1 MLRSQRL
8 FFVALELFGL
18 FLIAGGILG
27 EGASALAFDPTKLT
41 VIGKPINMNSGYS
54 RSQSSSSDKEEK
66 APAAVST
73 SRGERTFRDSRNV
86 PGAAERI
93 PQRDYSDAFV
103 PNGSSYGQ
111 APSYRGGER
120 GNRFERGGLDE
131 QYVQPSPV
139 MNRPF
144 PSESSLGG
152 KRANSQGFADH
163 QYAGGQNTD
172 GRYMGAPYPDA
183 PSWDRAVPSQTA
195 VSPSFPESAQRFEPP
210 RSQGPQDIFSQA
222 DAAYQNGRFN
232 DAESLYQQYLSENS
246 SVLDRS
252 MVSVAYHRLGLI
264 ARKRQQYEKA
274 MDYLVKAVQSSPIQN
289 SEITF
294 DYARI
299 LYDIGQYDRAEKLL
313 SHLYR
318 DNPSDQQVK
327 FYLAQST
334 LRLRRYSE
342 AYELLKETV
351 GREDA
356 CTQIAKQAN
365 EQGDTEVAEE
375 MQRYLLQVNMNKDQ
389 QFFLG
394 ENAPQ
399 TVSDPVFP
407 DPNAVRVPDAEL
419 AMAVPRP
426 EAAGT
431 SPKRD
436 SVPAPSPKAS
446 QNPGPIPVPDQTQGE
461 EASISKLFLPAFTQY
476 LDGKGANPV
485 SQEQIGEGAVVNGPI
500 SQNDIP
506 SVFPMPEGSREEPY
520 SAAYQSSDAWLGNS
534 HPGLSAAS
542 VPGPVPAASPMDST
556 EEEDI
561 WASSKSFDHQEKAD
575 TAAMMQNRP
584 SRKKSSEEKL
594 AEAIAAGATVEY
606 LTPEQYNHEI
616 ATRAGTLVREAKE
629 GARAAAA
636 KQRGVPAPL

>member
-18 FLIAGGILG
+18 FLIAGGLLG
-27 EGASALAFDPTKLT
+27 GGTSALAFDPTKLT

-54 RSQSSSSDKEEK
+54 RSQSGSSDKEEK
-66 APAAVST
+66 T
-73 SRGERTFRDSRNV
+73 SSSASMPRGERTFRDSKNT
-86 PGAAERI
+86 PAANDSG
-93 PQRDYSDAFV
+93 PQRDFSDAYV
-103 PNGSSYGQ
+103 SRSSSYSRASSRQNGGD
-111 APSYRGGER
+111 RGS
-120 GNRFERGGLDE
+120 RFDRGGLDD

-144 PSESSLGG
+144 PSESSFVG
-152 KRANSQGFADH
+152 KNANGQFFDSQRFADGPSLDRA
-163 QYAGGQNTD
+163 AGGRAGVSSPLPGN
-172 GRYMGAPYPDA
+172 AP
-183 PSWDRAVPSQTA
+183 
-195 VSPSFPESAQRFEPP
+195 RFDQPNME
-210 RSQGPQDIFSQA
+210 GPQDILSEA

-232 DAESLYQQYLSENS
+232 DAESLYQQYLAQNS
-246 SVLDRS
+246 TIGDRS
-252 MVSVAYHRLGLI
+252 TVSIAYHRLGLI

-274 MDYLVKAVQSSPIQN
+274 MDYLVKAVQASPMQN

-313 SHLYR
+313 AHLYQ

-342 AYELLKETV
+342 AYKLLKESV

-356 CTQIAKQAN
+356 CAQIAKQAN

-375 MQRYLLQVNMNKDQ
+375 MKRYLLQVNMNKDQ

-407 DPNAVRVPDAEL
+407 DPTAVPVPAAEL
-419 AMAVPRP
+419 AMAVPK
-426 EAAGT
+426 AGT
-431 SPKRD
+431 VGSSPKPD
-436 SVPAPSPKAS
+436 SVPTSKMKAA
-446 QNPGPIPVPDQTQGE
+446 QNPGPIPVPDQPEGE

-476 LDGKGANPV
+476 LDGEGANPV
-485 SQEQIGEGAVVNGPI
+485 SEEAFGEGTVVNSPMI
-500 SQNDIP
+500 SQNVVP
-506 SVFPMPEGSREEPY
+506 SVSPMPQDSHEESY
-520 SAAYQSSDAWLGNS
+520 SAAYQSTDAWLGNS

-542 VPGPVPAASPMDST
+542 VPGPVPAASPMDSA

-561 WASSKSFDHQEKAD
+561 WASSKSFDHRQE
-575 TAAMMQNRP
+575 TEFVPTTQNRP

-629 GARAAAA
+629 EARAAAA
-636 KQRGVPAPL
+636 KQRSAPSPL